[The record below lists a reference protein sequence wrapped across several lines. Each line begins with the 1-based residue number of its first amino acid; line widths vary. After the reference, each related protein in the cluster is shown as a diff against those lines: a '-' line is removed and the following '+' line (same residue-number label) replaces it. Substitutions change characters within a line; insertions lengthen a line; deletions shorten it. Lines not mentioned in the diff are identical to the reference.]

1 MSILAIIPARGGSK
15 RIPRKNI
22 KEFCG
27 RPILEYSIQAALGAN
42 IFSEVMVSTDDAEIA
57 EIAKKAGAKVPFLR
71 GEEASSDFAT
81 TADVL
86 LEVLAMY
93 EKEGKYFDEVCCIY
107 PTAPFVTAKKL
118 QKGYELLAQGDS
130 VMPVVKYSY
139 PIQRS
144 IHIKDE
150 LVYMNCPQ
158 YVNTRSQELE
168 DMYHD
173 CGQFYFLKV
182 DALKK
187 VKALFTDKTVPYVMS
202 DLEVQDIDHLEDW
215 LIAEMKYRL
224 MIGQKGEN

>member
-27 RPILEYSIQAALGAN
+27 KPIVEYSIQAALKAG
-42 IFSEVMVSTDDAEIA
+42 IFEEVMVSTDDEIIA
-57 EIAKKAGAKVPFLR
+57 EIAKKAGASVPFYR
-71 GEEASSDFAT
+71 GSEASSDFAT

-86 LEVLAMY
+86 LEVLDRY
-93 EKEGKYFDEVCCIY
+93 LELGKNFDEVCCIY
-107 PTAPFVTAKKL
+107 PTAPFVTASKL
-118 QKGYELLAQGDS
+118 RTGYELLQQGES

-144 IHIKDE
+144 IHIKDD
-150 LVYMNCPQ
+150 LVYMNWPEH
-158 YVNTRSQELE
+158 VNTRSQDLE

-182 DALKK
+182 DALRKT
-187 VKALFTDKTVPYVMS
+187 KALFTEKTVPYVMS

-215 LIAEMKYRL
+215 KIAEIKYQL
-224 MIGQKGEN
+224 MDEK